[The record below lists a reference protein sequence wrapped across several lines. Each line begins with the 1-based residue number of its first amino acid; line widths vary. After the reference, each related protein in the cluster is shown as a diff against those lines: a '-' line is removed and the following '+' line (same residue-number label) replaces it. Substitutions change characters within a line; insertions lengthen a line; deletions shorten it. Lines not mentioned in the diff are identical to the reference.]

1 MTLIDVEALKAQLDL
16 EGISYDDF
24 DDSQLELLL
33 NNIQKELVGYTNVP
47 ISPTTHKRIIRNFHG
62 DLCELEYYPVRQ
74 ITSLKIGSRELTTDD
89 YVLDE
94 ELGIL
99 YFNSHLCGM
108 LVIEY
113 CCQISEDMINNVVNP
128 LIFDIIKYRL
138 TTNFSN
144 DGAVSSMKEGDV
156 SVNYDTNSSLGNLI
170 QGRIKDLKNY
180 YSIRI
185 RMV

>member
-1 MTLIDVEALKAQLDL
+1 MFFLIETKKSINLLIKKLFTQYKWLINEDMFN
-16 EGISYDDF
+16 DDDRKLF
-24 DDSQLELLL
+24 
-33 NNIQKELVGYTNVP
+33 
-47 ISPTTHKRIIRNFHG
+47 
-62 DLCELEYYPVRQ
+62 
-74 ITSLKIGSRELTTDD
+74 
-89 YVLDE
+89 
-94 ELGIL
+94 
-99 YFNSHLCGM
+99 
-108 LVIEY
+108 
-113 CCQISEDMINNVVNP
+113 CQISEDMINNVVNP